1 MSGIIEGI
9 LPPAMFTIGYA
20 LFVACFFCRDMLYLR
35 TLAVVGQ
42 IALIPYYIDP
52 SAQFD
57 WGPYVGISCTAILV
71 CVNFF
76 YICVLLAERRPVRLT
91 PVERSMYDA
100 VFSSLPL
107 RAYRNLF
114 RLGDITRPEGG
125 ELLIRRGTNID
136 NLYLVIDGEVEVV
149 LDSGVIK
156 GLTKGSFIGE
166 LSFITG
172 QTTSADVRVK
182 GPQTTLLSWEKEKLV
197 GSLDN
202 DRVLS
207 NAFDLIINTDVTGK
221 LQRMNTGPTE
231 GSG

>member
-9 LPPAMFTIGYA
+9 VPPAMFTIGYA
-20 LFVACFFCRDMLYLR
+20 LFVACFFCKDMLYLR
-35 TLAVVGQ
+35 ALAVVGQ

-57 WGPYVGISCTAILV
+57 WGPYVGILCTAILV

-76 YICVLLAERRPVRLT
+76 YICVLLAERRPVHLT
-91 PVERSMYDA
+91 PVEQSMYDA

-114 RLGDITRPEGG
+114 RLGHITRPGDG
-125 ELLIRRGTNID
+125 ELLIRRGSNID
-136 NLYLVIDGEVEVV
+136 NLYLVLDGEVEVV
-149 LDSGVIK
+149 LDTGVTK
-156 GLTKGSFIGE
+156 VLTKGNFIGE

-172 QTTSADVRVK
+172 QTTSADVMVK
-182 GPQTTLLSWEKEKLV
+182 SPETTLLSWEKEKLV
-197 GSLDN
+197 ESLNN

-207 NAFDLIINTDVTGK
+207 NAFDLIINTDVGGK
-221 LQRMNTGPTE
+221 LRRMNAG
-231 GSG
+231 

>member
-1 MSGIIEGI
+1 MSGLFEGI
-9 LPPAMFTIGYA
+9 FPPAMFIIGYI
-20 LFVACFFCRDMLYLR
+20 LFVACFFCRDILYLR
-35 TLAVVGQ
+35 ALAVLGQ
-42 IALIPYYIDP
+42 IALVPYYIDP
-52 SAQFD
+52 SGQFD
-57 WGPYVGISCTAILV
+57 WGPYVWMACTAILV
-71 CVNFF
+71 CVNLF
-76 YICVLLAERRPVRLT
+76 YICVLLGERRPVRLT
-91 PVERSMYDA
+91 PVEQSMYDA

-114 RLGDITRPEGG
+114 RLGYITRPEGG
-125 ELLIRRGTNID
+125 ELLIRRGSNID
-136 NLYLVIDGEVEVV
+136 NLYLVIDGGVEVV
-149 LDSGVIK
+149 LDTGVIK

-207 NAFDLIINTDVTGK
+207 NAFDLIISTDVAGK
-221 LQRMNTGPTE
+221 LQRMNAGSTE

>member
-35 TLAVVGQ
+35 ALAVVGQ

-76 YICVLLAERRPVRLT
+76 YICVLLGERRPVRLT
-91 PVERSMYDA
+91 PVEQSMYDA

-114 RLGDITRPEGG
+114 RLGCMTRPEDG
-125 ELLIRRGTNID
+125 ELLIRRDSNID
-136 NLYLVIDGEVEVV
+136 NLYLVLDGEAEVV
-149 LDSGVIK
+149 LDTGVTK
-156 GLTKGSFIGE
+156 VLTKGNFIGE

-182 GPQTTLLSWEKEKLV
+182 SPRLPS
-197 GSLDN
+197 
-202 DRVLS
+202 
-207 NAFDLIINTDVTGK
+207 
-221 LQRMNTGPTE
+221 
-231 GSG
+231 